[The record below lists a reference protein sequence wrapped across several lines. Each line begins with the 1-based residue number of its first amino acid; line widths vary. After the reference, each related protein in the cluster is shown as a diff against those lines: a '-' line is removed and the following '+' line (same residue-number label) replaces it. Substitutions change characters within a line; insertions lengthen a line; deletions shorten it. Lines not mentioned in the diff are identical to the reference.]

1 MRVKTG
7 IVRRAGHKKILKQAK
22 GFWMTRHKRFKAAK
36 EAVQHAGKYA
46 YEGRRIRRRDIR
58 QLWIVRLNA
67 ALKPFEIKYSAFIKL
82 LKDKKIELNRKIL
95 SELAIHDPSTFEK
108 IVKTVTVFL
117 FFFTLK

>member
-7 IVRRAGHKKILKQAK
+7 TVRRAGHKKVLKQAK
-22 GFWMTRHKRFKAAK
+22 GFWMTRHKRYKVAH
-36 EAVQHAGKYA
+36 EAVMHAGQYA

-67 ALKPFEIKYSAFIKL
+67 ALKPFEVKYSIFIKL

-108 IVKTVTVFL
+108 IVTFTKT
-117 FFFTLK
+117 K